1 MRPLTA
7 HYRFDR
13 RIQSFVSNNV
23 GGSVYTVKFIRNGRL
38 GMSPLK
44 GVVLVDPEL
53 PMVGSPVFGDD

>member
-1 MRPLTA
+1 
-7 HYRFDR
+7 
-13 RIQSFVSNNV
+13 VSNNV

>member
-1 MRPLTA
+1 
-7 HYRFDR
+7 
-13 RIQSFVSNNV
+13 VSNNV
-23 GGSVYTVKFIRNGRL
+23 GGSVYTVKFIRL